1 MNIHCCIESAKEHI
15 QLFGSVLTALSSPA
29 VGWPESSDGLAA
41 TPHVYHAAGLE
52 FPLNLSP
59 LIVLSLK

>member
-1 MNIHCCIESAKEHI
+1 MSIHCSVDSVEEQI
-15 QLFGSVLTALSSPA
+15 QLVSSILIVLSSSI